1 MDSETDSNK
10 RRDTNFAIG
19 ICTYRR
25 VHLLKKLLLDLTKQS
40 CQPNYLI
47 IIDGDQRSMAVP
59 EMLSELDFPTSWHV
73 LYLPSNHA
81 NLSYQRYLG
90 YKAAKNLDA
99 QILLYLDDDL
109 RISQTNAIEKVI
121 APLTWEGDKIAG
133 VTAPSQTG
141 GFENVQDAEALID
154 RDYQSRAVTPLLVK
168 IFGAARRIPP
178 GGLSPS
184 GHRRFPLNQGNN
196 YSPVEWLQGRVM
208 AYSMRALSEE
218 CFSEDLFALDHI
230 RCGLGEDTFLSRKVG
245 STGKLLLAFCVQF
258 EHPDDDLPKSY
269 PYQAYKFGY
278 ASAYSR
284 RLLNDHYRGFDRPLL
299 SDRIVLVKS
308 YLGTAGLN
316 WWRAVT
322 GPKKHRFAYA
332 WGYSR
337 GALRGLLQKPIARNL
352 TPQINWHRDA
362 EAALK
367 NLVVV
372 HHGQES

>member
-1 MDSETDSNK
+1 
-10 RRDTNFAIG
+10 
-19 ICTYRR
+19 
-25 VHLLKKLLLDLTKQS
+25 
-40 CQPNYLI
+40 
-47 IIDGDQRSMAVP
+47 MAVP
-59 EMLSELDFPTSWHV
+59 EMLSKLDFPISRHV

-90 YKAAKNLDA
+90 WRVAKTLPA
-99 QILLYLDDDL
+99 PCFLYLDDDL
-109 RISQTNAIEKVI
+109 RISQTDAIEKVI
-121 APLTWEGDKIAG
+121 APLTWEEDKIVG
-133 VTAPSQTG
+133 VTAPSQSG
-141 GFENVQDAEALID
+141 GFENIQEAEALID
-154 RDYQSRAVTPLLVK
+154 RDHQSRGVTPLLVK
-168 IFGAARRIPP
+168 IFGAARSIPP

-218 CFSEDLFALDHI
+218 CFSVDLFALDHI

-245 STGKLLLAFCVQF
+245 SKGQLLLAFCAQF

-269 PYQAYKFGY
+269 PYQAYKLGY

-284 RLLNDHYRGFDRPLL
+284 RLLNDHYRGFDPPLM
-299 SDRIVLVKS
+299 SDRFALVKS
-308 YLGTAGLN
+308 FLGTACLN

-322 GPKKHRFAYA
+322 GPKRHRFAYA

-337 GALRGLLQKPIARNL
+337 GALRGLLQKPTARNL
-352 TPQINWHRDA
+352 TPNIDWGRDA

-372 HHGQES
+372 HHG